1 MIMTVDFDKY
11 RLADGSIK
19 KLEAENADVRVHL
32 HNWRDE
38 VDILVFRDVIG
49 LEGYSVINASLSHG
63 SETTTDPFLAR
74 CSTVGDE
81 AEADFRCFSF
91 FSAWTDLAI
100 LKIVARAFELFSESN
115 EQNP

>member
-1 MIMTVDFDKY
+1 MTVDFDKY

-19 KLEAENADVRVHL
+19 KLEVENADVRVHVQ
-32 HNWRDE
+32 NWRDE
-38 VDILVFRDVIG
+38 VDILVFGDVIG

-63 SETTTDPFLAR
+63 VETTSDPFLAR
-74 CSTVGDE
+74 CSTIGEE

-100 LKIVARAFELFSESN
+100 LKIIARTFELASEGK